1 MPSFMLCLG
10 TSRLGCICA
19 TVTSSARWQLLLP
32 TVAGGTVGGSMAPS
46 KQNLMPVAKR
56 CMQRLACSVR
66 FKDTVWGSFTCTD
79 TAQYTRS
86 SSIPPPSKRYRRGRD
101 RTRVF
106 QVSSRAP

>member
-1 MPSFMLCLG
+1 MSCFMLWLE
-10 TSRLGCICA
+10 TSRFGCIWA
-19 TVTSSARWQLLLP
+19 TVTSSARWQSLPP

-56 CMQRLACSVR
+56 FMQRLACSVG
-66 FKDTVWGSFTCTD
+66 FNDAVWGSFTCTD
-79 TAQYTRS
+79 TAQHTRS

-106 QVSSRAP
+106 QVSSPAP